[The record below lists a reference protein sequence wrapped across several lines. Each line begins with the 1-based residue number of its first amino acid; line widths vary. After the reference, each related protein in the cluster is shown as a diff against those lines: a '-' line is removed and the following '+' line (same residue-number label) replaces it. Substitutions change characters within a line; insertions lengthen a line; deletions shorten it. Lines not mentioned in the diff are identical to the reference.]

1 MIGLIEDPV
10 RWRDVV
16 WVCLDHRAAE
26 LKRRR
31 EVSAQRAYETQQ
43 AAWYDERAH
52 VLAAIELLPPAE
64 RTRLHALAAIGPAG
78 TQLAPAAPLY
88 VMNLVRAYKGR
99 AVTSLRHDAL
109 APPSP
114 RDPSLVE
121 AHLRLGA
128 TTP

>member
-1 MIGLIEDPV
+1 MALRRGTMARGRCRDCGAGDVIGLIEDPV

-26 LKRRR
+26 LERRR

-43 AAWYDERAH
+43 AAWYDERSR

-64 RTRLHALAAIGPAG
+64 RARLHSLAALGPAG

-88 VMNLVRAYKGR
+88 VMNLVRAYKSCR
-99 AVTSLRHDAL
+99 DAL
-109 APPSP
+109 AP
-114 RDPSLVE
+114 
-121 AHLRLGA
+121 
-128 TTP
+128 